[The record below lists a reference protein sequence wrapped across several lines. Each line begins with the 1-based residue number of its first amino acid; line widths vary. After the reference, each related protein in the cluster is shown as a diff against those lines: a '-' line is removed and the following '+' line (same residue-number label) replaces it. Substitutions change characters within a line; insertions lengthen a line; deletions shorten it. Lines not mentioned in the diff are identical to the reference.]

1 MKPCEVASPPRR
13 ARRNSFSHWFSRL
26 AISSPLAGAAPADCL
41 AAVMA
46 RSLTNALAAV
56 KGDALRGLHRLWEGA
71 AIAVIPVLREGGN
84 RDGVCTGAP
93 SAPPLRPSGRVNSV
107 GCAPT

>member
-1 MKPCEVASPPRR
+1 MKPREVASPPRK

-46 RSLTNALAAV
+46 RSLTNALAGV
-56 KGDALRGLHRLWEGA
+56 KGE
-71 AIAVIPVLREGGN
+71 AIAVIPVLREGRN
-84 RDGVCTGAP
+84 RDGLCTV
-93 SAPPLRPSGRVNSV
+93 PPIARQLRPSGRVNSV
-107 GCAPT
+107 GCAPAGPQRRKHFAG

>member
-41 AAVMA
+41 AAVMP
-46 RSLTNALAAV
+46 RSLTNALAGG
-56 KGDALRGLHRLWEGA
+56 KGEALRGLHRLWEGW
-71 AIAVIPVLREGGN
+71 AIAGIPVLREGRN
-84 RDGVCTGAP
+84 RGGLCRGPPVGR
-93 SAPPLRPSGRVNSV
+93 PLRPPGAV
-107 GCAPT
+107 